1 MSVELSIIQK
11 ICRHMQSDVASSYP
25 GLSLHFILHNMGKLR
40 ESLALAEHEIVEHPA
55 GNAAMAI
62 IRKHTKTENSSFIGL
77 AIANEKKMMG
87 LKKTDHLIGLFNINK
102 DEFETEQEARAQ
114 IYHMVW
120 HAIDLYEIRLQPAYA
135 NKFKTGPMVP
145 KRSPLNIGKAHLQ
158 ADAFAATL
166 SALEG
171 ETELIEAIAKKRGLQ
186 SISQHQNFKAEDYPA
201 IIALDACRFAI
212 KDLELTEK
220 DPEDFLNVARKVSLE
235 VGHTFDSANIQQ
247 WWDFSIPAQDMAW
260 RGFKQAEILGAAINV
275 CEDPFVR
282 SIGYMIEEVSGI
294 EPNSSESLE
303 HSYNAFMDPEVNMKL
318 HREMVDTIFEEA
330 ITRSVSESSSRA
342 FLNMANEQ
350 NENLTEG
357 RFLGWCAAALQ
368 GAAKAFE
375 RALLNGASPDQAA
388 RMHFQGS
395 RDGENDEWDSLLDL
409 GNKIVDQRRQG
420 FAVTMGHIAEIC
432 HNNPSFAPVLDSLKI
447 TMNDPAYIQ
456 KLEASND
463 LAHVP
468 KAPTMEGPAP
478 KGPELGPK
486 APELGPKAP
495 TPNMPSMPAMAPA
508 PPGMGGGSSNRN
520 AQIMRQR
527 QMIEA
532 QKRKEQ
538 EGSGDRTE

>member
-11 ICRHMQSDVASSYP
+11 ICRHMQSDAALAYP
-25 GLSLHFILHNMGKLR
+25 GLTLHFMMHNMGKLR

-87 LKKTDHLIGLFNINK
+87 LKKTDHLIGLFNINI
-102 DEFETEQEARAQ
+102 DEFDTEQEARAQ

-135 NKFKTGPMVP
+135 GKFKSGPMVP
-145 KRSPLNIGKAHLQ
+145 KRSPLNMSKAHLQ

-171 ETELIEAIAKKRGLQ
+171 DTGLIEVIAEKRGLQ
-186 SISQHQNFKAEDYPA
+186 SISPLQNFKAEDYPA

-212 KDLELTEK
+212 KELELTEK
-220 DPEDFLNVARKVSLE
+220 DPDDFLSVARKVSLE

-260 RGFKQAEILGAAINV
+260 RGFKQEEILGAAINV

-282 SIGYMIEEVSGI
+282 SIGYIIEEVSGI
-294 EPNSSESLE
+294 EPQSAESLE

-350 NENLTEG
+350 NESLTEG

-432 HNNPSFAPVLDSLKI
+432 HNNPNFAPVLDSLKI

-468 KAPTMEGPAP
+468 TAPSMDGPAPKGPAPTP

-486 APELGPKAP
+486 APA
-495 TPNMPSMPAMAPA
+495 PNMPAMPALGPAAP
-508 PPGMGGGSSNRN
+508 GLGGSGNRA